1 MKVIAITQAR
11 TGSTRL
17 PGKVFE
23 TIANKPLLQ
32 LHLERVKAAKTIDQ
46 VVVATTDLDRDD
58 AIETAVIDW
67 GFAVSRGSEND
78 VLSRFYHAA
87 QPLAPDYVVRVTS
100 DCPFVDPEL
109 IDRIVQHTIE
119 QNVDYCSNTLVEHYP
134 DGQDI
139 EVMTF
144 RALAQAYREA
154 KLASDR
160 EHVTP
165 YIKRNSTAM
174 GKGLFKAVNYGCEAN
189 YNAVRMCVDE
199 PRDLLVAR
207 ALAEGCGLHADWLTY
222 TAYYLNHPSIA
233 TMNGEIIRNEGYLKS
248 ILSDKKGGE
257 EAE

>member
-23 TIANKPLLQ
+23 TISNKPLLQ
-32 LHLERVKAAKTIDQ
+32 LHLERVRAAKTVAQ

-58 AIETAVIDW
+58 AIESAANKW
-67 GFAVSRGSEND
+67 GFKVSRGSEND
-78 VLSRFYHAA
+78 VLSRFYLAA
-87 QPLAPDYVVRVTS
+87 EPLAPDYVVRVTS

-109 IDRIVQHTIE
+109 IDCIVRYTIE
-119 QNVDYCSNTLVEHYP
+119 QRVDYCSNTLIEHYP

-144 RALAQAYREA
+144 GALALAYREA

-174 GKGLFKAVNYGCEAN
+174 GNTLFTAVNFDCEAN

-199 PRDLLVAR
+199 PRDLVVAR
-207 ALAEGCGLHADWLTY
+207 ALAEGCGLSADWMTY
-222 TAYYLNHPSIA
+222 TTYYLNHPAIA
-233 TMNGEIIRNEGYLKS
+233 QQNSEIQRNEGYLKS
-248 ILSDKKGGE
+248 IRTDKKGGE
-257 EAE
+257 ETE